1 MTRYTLAGIARWEEE
16 VKRSRFLAIAAPV
29 QSSDEALT
37 FVEAH
42 GVPEASHNCW
52 AYQIDSDYRFFDDG
66 EPGGTAGKPILQAIQ
81 GQGCDRVVVLVVR
94 WFGGTKLGTG
104 GLVRAYGGCAA
115 QCLRQAR
122 KVRIVLREQ
131 LRVHCP
137 FPDMDRVRSRF
148 DDHRIELLAE
158 DFDERGAKWT
168 LSVPQAGVEQFIAS
182 FQDTTKGR
190 GDVCRSDQ
198 ASV

>member
-1 MTRYTLAGIARWEEE
+1 
-16 VKRSRFLAIAAPV
+16 APV

-158 DFDERGAKWT
+158 DFDERGAK
-168 LSVPQAGVEQFIAS
+168 
-182 FQDTTKGR
+182 
-190 GDVCRSDQ
+190 
-198 ASV
+198 